1 MARAGTYVTP
11 DAWACWSPG
20 ILSDPAKI
28 PRRYVRIPSDQEKLL
43 NRPDAWFPGHHPNVP
58 PNVLADLQ
66 ADSLRKSQPRLTPQ
80 GQTLASQPPSPVF
93 PDRDPARDEGGCSH
107 QSASRRA
114 SVASGVE
121 RDKTPV
127 EIEVD
132 GEGDRDTPGT
142 RISWSSSPVEHLL
155 GPRQLEEEQP
165 TAAVDPSR
173 HSPEHRGPGFT
184 GNVLS
189 RAAFLTDFPQSSSV
203 ASDPGL
209 ELEVPNAVTEVLEP
223 VNRQPVPV
231 LGPTPPSA
239 QVIPCTLTEK
249 ASPAKEPQAKRRR
262 LMKPP
267 AFNSPGSVGQRHAS
281 RSMVPGT
288 MPTTLFR
295 PSSPIVSS
303 SPPPRPA
310 QQNAPRGIPPVVLSE
325 EDQHDSM
332 SALQPGVATVAVTSQ
347 PVGVLESSNS
357 MADPPP
363 NGPASQVPYTAFR
376 VAYPDYRGS
385 LKDFLRAVLSILP
398 LQKKRALAEFLY
410 DDFVRVFS
418 TDFLAYVSSEND
430 NFHPLPAIEFYNEN
444 VSRPLYLKGV
454 LTKENVK
461 DVPDKYPEEV
471 RAIRRAVVGSEA
483 GTRPRHEGQASRRVT
498 PEKEREQKPTSQT
511 ETSHA
516 IPQSGLP
523 SAATPTNLRLVT
535 QEVDPAVS
543 VRPSVKPPLMLGSG
557 DMATPSPPA
566 TSMDDSK
573 RSPAI
578 QHRAEA
584 DRTISMA
591 NTSAIRPVLRTQ
603 IHSSLSD
610 IEPSPTPAT
619 STVSKRMLPV
629 AGTFSRSGPSQ
640 ISNPESIPETT
651 LKRRTSPRAST
662 GSSGAEPGAEFKR
675 PKKASTDAEK
685 RALRF
690 KKFLAQKK
698 MQSSAPERS
707 TLS

>member
-11 DAWACWSPG
+11 DAWACWSPA

-43 NRPDAWFPGHHPNVP
+43 NRPDAWFPGHYPNVP
-58 PNVLADLQ
+58 PNVLADLR
-66 ADSLRKSQPRLTPQ
+66 ADFLRKSQPRLTPQ

-93 PDRDPARDEGGCSH
+93 PERDPVRDEGGSH

-127 EIEVD
+127 ETEVD

-173 HSPEHRGPGFT
+173 HSPEHRGPEFT

-189 RAAFLTDFPQSSSV
+189 RAVFLTDFPQSSSV

-239 QVIPCTLTEK
+239 QLLAATTTGTTECTPGNT
-249 ASPAKEPQAKRRR
+249 AS
-262 LMKPP
+262 
-267 AFNSPGSVGQRHAS
+267 
-281 RSMVPGT
+281 
-288 MPTTLFR
+288 
-295 PSSPIVSS
+295 
-303 SPPPRPA
+303 
-310 QQNAPRGIPPVVLSE
+310 
-325 EDQHDSM
+325 
-332 SALQPGVATVAVTSQ
+332 LQPGVATVAVTSQ

-471 RAIRRAVVGSEA
+471 RAIREAVVGSEA
-483 GTRPRHEGQASRRVT
+483 GTRPRHEGQASRRVA
-498 PEKEREQKPTSQT
+498 PEKEREQRPTSQT

-523 SAATPTNLRLVT
+523 NAATPTNLRLVT

-543 VRPSVKPPLMLGSG
+543 VRPSAKPPLMLGSG

-566 TSMDDSK
+566 ISMDDSK

-584 DRTISMA
+584 DRTTSMA

-629 AGTFSRSGPSQ
+629 AGTFSGPGPSQ

>member
-1 MARAGTYVTP
+1 MARAGNYVAP
-11 DAWACWSPG
+11 NAWVCWSPT
-20 ILSDPAKI
+20 ILGNPAKI

-43 NRPDAWFPGHHPNVP
+43 DRPDAWFPGHHPNVP
-58 PNVLADLQ
+58 PNVLADLR
-66 ADSLRKSQPRLTPQ
+66 ADFLRKSQPRLTPQ
-80 GQTLASQPPSPVF
+80 RQTLASQPPSPVF
-93 PDRDPARDEGGCSH
+93 PDGDPDRDEGGSH
-107 QSASRRA
+107 QSASRGA

-127 EIEVD
+127 ETEAD
-132 GEGDRDTPGT
+132 GDGDKDTPGT

-165 TAAVDPSR
+165 TVAGDPSR
-173 HSPEHRGPGFT
+173 HSPEHRGPGVA
-184 GNVLS
+184 GNVFS
-189 RAAFLTDFPQSSSV
+189 RAAFLTDFPQSSSA

-209 ELEVPNAVTEVLEP
+209 ELEIPNAVTEVLEP

-249 ASPAKEPQAKRRR
+249 ANPAKEPQAKRHR

-267 AFNSPGSVGQRHAS
+267 AFNSPG
-281 RSMVPGT
+281 
-288 MPTTLFR
+288 
-295 PSSPIVSS
+295 
-303 SPPPRPA
+303 
-310 QQNAPRGIPPVVLSE
+310 
-325 EDQHDSM
+325 
-332 SALQPGVATVAVTSQ
+332 VATVAATSQ
-347 PVGVLESSNS
+347 PAGVLESSNS
-357 MADPPP
+357 LAGPPP
-363 NGPASQVPYTAFR
+363 NGPASQVPYTTFR

-418 TDFLAYVSSEND
+418 TDFLAYVSSENG

-454 LTKENVK
+454 LTRENVR
-461 DVPDKYPEEV
+461 DVPDEYPEEI
-471 RAIRRAVVGSEA
+471 RAIRRGIVGSEA
-483 GTRPRHEGQASRRVT
+483 GTRPRHDGQAPRRVA
-498 PEKEREQKPTSQT
+498 PEKETAQKPTSQT
-511 ETSHA
+511 ETNHA

-523 SAATPTNLRLVT
+523 SAAGTPANSRLVT

-543 VRPSVKPPLMLGSG
+543 VRPSAKPRLMLGSG

-573 RSPAI
+573 RSLVI

-584 DRTISMA
+584 DPTTSMA
-591 NTSAIRPVLRTQ
+591 DTSAIRPVLRTQ
-603 IHSSLSD
+603 INSSLSD
-610 IEPSPTPAT
+610 IQPSPTPAT
-619 STVSKRMLPV
+619 STVSKLMLPV
-629 AGTFSRSGPSQ
+629 ASTFSGPGPSQ

-651 LKRRTSPRAST
+651 LKRRASPRAAT

-698 MQSSAPERS
+698 MQSSIPERS